1 MTDQSEDVEES
12 TQWNR
17 IYRERNWVAKLAQ
30 NYALSFAMILI
41 LNSSKVCGCLVV

>member
-17 IYRERNWVAKLAQ
+17 IYRERNWVAKL
-30 NYALSFAMILI
+30 
-41 LNSSKVCGCLVV
+41 